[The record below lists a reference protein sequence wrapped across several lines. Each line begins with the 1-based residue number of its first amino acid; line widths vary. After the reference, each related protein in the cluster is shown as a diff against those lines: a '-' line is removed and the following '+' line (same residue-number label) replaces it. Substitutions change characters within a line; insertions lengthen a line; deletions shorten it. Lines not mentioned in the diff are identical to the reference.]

1 MKRFVLIFSIDIE
14 QACQTQTIAMAAN
27 WVLKLEKLKAGH
39 SIELHDTLRQ
49 FYTYFSQ
56 FDLKMD
62 NILVIF
68 HELLTVLSDSL
79 F

>member
-1 MKRFVLIFSIDIE
+1 MYNLK
-14 QACQTQTIAMAAN
+14 QACQTQTTARAAN
-27 WVLKLEKLKAGH
+27 WVLKLEKLTAGR
-39 SIELHDTLRQ
+39 SIELHDTLSQ

-62 NILVIF
+62 NILDIF

>member
-1 MKRFVLIFSIDIE
+1 LS
-14 QACQTQTIAMAAN
+14 
-27 WVLKLEKLKAGH
+27 
-39 SIELHDTLRQ
+39 Q

-68 HELLTVLSDSL
+68 HELLTVLSASL

>member
-1 MKRFVLIFSIDIE
+1 MSNSNHCAGR
-14 QACQTQTIAMAAN
+14 
-27 WVLKLEKLKAGH
+27 KLSFETRKITVAR
-39 SIELHDTLRQ
+39 SIELHDTLSQ

-62 NILVIF
+62 NILVLF